1 MTPVGDGRTRH
12 CATCDLAVHDL
23 AAYTAAEVDA
33 LLRQAEG
40 RRLCVNLYRRAD
52 GRVLTRDC
60 PVGLSAGLNPAGGY
74 TVRGGIG

>member
-1 MTPVGDGRTRH
+1 MACRPSISS
-12 CATCDLAVHDL
+12 AAVHDL

-33 LLRQAEG
+33 LLRHREG

-60 PVGLSAGLNPAGGY
+60 PVGLETAVNPPGGY